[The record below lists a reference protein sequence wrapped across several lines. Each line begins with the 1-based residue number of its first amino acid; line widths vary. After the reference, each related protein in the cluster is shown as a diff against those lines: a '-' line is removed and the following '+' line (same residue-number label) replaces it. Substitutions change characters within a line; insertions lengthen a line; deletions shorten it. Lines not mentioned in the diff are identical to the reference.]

1 MNQCIHKSR
10 SPSRKILTATI
21 LNVGSNIC
29 WFTLEDIEA
38 LRVLLYRSF
47 HSSMHESTIVLRA
60 RFCVLLLTLSLPVHQ
75 NAHVNKLSVCDKL
88 KFYSSRCLFYF
99 RCSAVNIF
107 KYKGKYL
114 CRRIPHASHGSF
126 NPFVISNKEAHI
138 INGNIQVRT
147 KETDETDVATI
158 SELPGTGT
166 NDRRPHF
173 MNSCLTHPEKFSC
186 AIDCFLE
193 LNYAIFKDFISHVE

>member
-1 MNQCIHKSR
+1 M
-10 SPSRKILTATI
+10 
-21 LNVGSNIC
+21 
-29 WFTLEDIEA
+29 
-38 LRVLLYRSF
+38 
-47 HSSMHESTIVLRA
+47 
-60 RFCVLLLTLSLPVHQ
+60 
-75 NAHVNKLSVCDKL
+75 
-88 KFYSSRCLFYF
+88 
-99 RCSAVNIF
+99 
-107 KYKGKYL
+107 